1 MMAREKKRTKWS
13 ISLQFALIF
22 ASVLIGIVA
31 FFLLV
36 NTTFLERFYIR
47 NKGDALKRAYAKVE
61 SAIESSSLDS
71 EEFDRELNDATLRYN
86 IDIIIIDVDSQTVKY
101 KGKDQE
107 AMKIAIW
114 DKVFMGDKM
123 PEGDVVV
130 EQTEKY
136 RLSITED
143 RRTHIGYIEMWGFL
157 SNDNVFLMRSALQ
170 SIEESA
176 RITNRFLEGIGLIAL
191 ILGIIIILILSR
203 TVTRP
208 ILELADISDRMRK
221 LDFDAR
227 YEGKQ
232 KNEIGLLG
240 NNINKMSEALEST
253 ISELKVANVKLKQD
267 IEKKEKLD
275 EMKSEFMSNVS
286 HELKT
291 PISIIQGYAEGLV
304 EGISDDKESRDYYC
318 SVILDEA
325 NKMNTMVKRLL
336 TLNEIESGGDN
347 VNMERFDIVTMIKN
361 RIQATELL
369 LKQNDIDIIFDEK
382 MPIYVWGDEFKAE
395 EVFTNYLSNAI
406 THCSGEKKINV
417 IIQKKDDRIRVSVFN
432 TGELIPEESIEHLF
446 EKFYKIDKA
455 RTREYG
461 GSGIGLSI
469 VKAIQDSIGQGYGVI
484 NRDDGVEF
492 WFEMEQAQTA

>member
-1 MMAREKKRTKWS
+1 MAKEKKRTKWS

-22 ASVLIGIVA
+22 ASVLIGIIA

-36 NTTFLERFYIR
+36 NTTFLERFYIS
-47 NKGDALKRAYAKVE
+47 NKGDALKRAYDKVE
-61 SAIESSSLDS
+61 SAIESSSLESD
-71 EEFDRELNDATLRYN
+71 EFDAELNDAALRYN
-86 IDIIIIDVDSQTVKY
+86 IDIIIVDVDSQTVKY

-114 DKVFMGDKM
+114 DKVFMGDKL
-123 PEGDVVV
+123 PESDTVV

-136 RLSITED
+136 RLSITSD
-143 RRTHIGYIEMWGFL
+143 RRTGIGYIEMWGFL
-157 SNDNVFLMRSALQ
+157 SNDNIFLMRSALQ

-176 RITNRFLEGIGLIAL
+176 RITNRFLEAIGLIAL

-203 TVTRP
+203 KVTKP

-227 YEGKQ
+227 YEGRQ

-240 NNINKMSEALEST
+240 DNINKMSEALETT

-267 IEKKEKLD
+267 IEKKEKMD
-275 EMKSEFMSNVS
+275 EMRSEFMSNVS

-291 PISIIQGYAEGLV
+291 PISIIQGYAEGLA

-325 NKMNTMVKRLL
+325 NKMNSMVKRLL

-347 VNMERFDIVTMIKN
+347 VSMERFDIVTMMKN

-369 LKQNDIDIIFDEK
+369 VKQNDIDIIFNENK
-382 MPIYVWGDEFKAE
+382 PIYVWGDEFKTE

-406 THCSGEKKINV
+406 THCSGEKRISIEAKSI
-417 IIQKKDDRIRVSVFN
+417 DDRVRISVFN
-432 TGELIPEESIEHLF
+432 TGDLIPEDSIEHLF
-446 EKFYKIDKA
+446 EKFYKVDKA

-469 VKAIQDSIGQGYGVI
+469 VKAVQDSIGQGYGVI
-484 NRDDGVEF
+484 NKEDGVEF
-492 WFEMEQAQTA
+492 WFEMEKAQTS

>member
-1 MMAREKKRTKWS
+1 MAKEKKRTKWS

-22 ASVLIGIVA
+22 ASVLIGIIA

-36 NTTFLERFYIR
+36 NTTFLERFYIS
-47 NKGDALKRAYAKVE
+47 NKGDALKRAYDKVE
-61 SAIESSSLDS
+61 SAIESSSLESD
-71 EEFDRELNDATLRYN
+71 EFDAELNDAALRYN
-86 IDIIIIDVDSQTVKY
+86 IDIIIVDVDSQTVKY

-114 DKVFMGDKM
+114 DKVFMGDKL
-123 PEGDVVV
+123 PETDTVV

-136 RLSITED
+136 RLSITSD
-143 RRTHIGYIEMWGFL
+143 RRTGIGYIEMWGFL
-157 SNDNVFLMRSALQ
+157 SNDNIFLMRSALQ

-176 RITNRFLEGIGLIAL
+176 RITNRFLEAIGLIAL
-191 ILGIIIILILSR
+191 VLGIIIILILSR
-203 TVTRP
+203 KVTKP

-227 YEGKQ
+227 YEGRQ

-240 NNINKMSEALEST
+240 DNINKMSEALETT

-267 IEKKEKLD
+267 IEKKEKMD
-275 EMKSEFMSNVS
+275 EMRSEFMSNVS

-291 PISIIQGYAEGLV
+291 PISIIQGYAEGLA

-325 NKMNTMVKRLL
+325 NKMNSMVKRLL

-347 VNMERFDIVTMIKN
+347 VSMERFDIVTMMKN

-369 LKQNDIDIIFDEK
+369 VKQNDIDIIFNENK
-382 MPIYVWGDEFKAE
+382 PIYVWGDEFKTE

-406 THCSGEKKINV
+406 THCSGEKRISIEAKSI
-417 IIQKKDDRIRVSVFN
+417 DDRVRISVFN
-432 TGELIPEESIEHLF
+432 TGDLIPEDSIEHLF
-446 EKFYKIDKA
+446 EKFYKVDKA

-469 VKAIQDSIGQGYGVI
+469 VKAVQDSIGQGYGVI
-484 NRDDGVEF
+484 NKEDGVEF
-492 WFEMEQAQTA
+492 WFEMEKAQTS

>member
-1 MMAREKKRTKWS
+1 MVKEKKRTKWS

-22 ASVLIGIVA
+22 ASVLIGIIA

-36 NTTFLERFYIR
+36 NTTFLERFYIS
-47 NKGDALKRAYAKVE
+47 NKGDALKRAYDKVE
-61 SAIESSSLDS
+61 SAIESSSLESD
-71 EEFDRELNDATLRYN
+71 EFDAELNDAALRYN
-86 IDIIIIDVDSQTVKY
+86 IDIIIVDVDSQTVKY

-114 DKVFMGDKM
+114 DKVFMGDKL
-123 PEGDVVV
+123 PETDTVV

-136 RLSITED
+136 RLSITSD
-143 RRTHIGYIEMWGFL
+143 RRTGIGYIEMWGFL
-157 SNDNVFLMRSALQ
+157 SNDNIFLMRSALQ

-176 RITNRFLEGIGLIAL
+176 RITNRFLEAIGLIAL
-191 ILGIIIILILSR
+191 VLGIIIILILSR
-203 TVTRP
+203 KVTKP

-227 YEGKQ
+227 YEGRQ

-240 NNINKMSEALEST
+240 DNINKMSEALETT

-267 IEKKEKLD
+267 IEKKEKMD
-275 EMKSEFMSNVS
+275 EMRSEFMSNVS

-291 PISIIQGYAEGLV
+291 PISIIQGYAEGLA

-325 NKMNTMVKRLL
+325 NKMNSMVKRLL

-347 VNMERFDIVTMIKN
+347 VSMERFDIVTMMKN

-369 LKQNDIDIIFDEK
+369 VKQNDIDIIFNENK
-382 MPIYVWGDEFKAE
+382 PIYVWGDEFKTE

-406 THCSGEKKINV
+406 THCSGEKRISIEAKSI
-417 IIQKKDDRIRVSVFN
+417 DDRVRISVFN
-432 TGELIPEESIEHLF
+432 TGDLIPEDSIEHLF
-446 EKFYKIDKA
+446 EKFYKVDKA

-469 VKAIQDSIGQGYGVI
+469 VKAVQDSIGQGYGVI
-484 NRDDGVEF
+484 NKEDGVEF
-492 WFEMEQAQTA
+492 WFEMEKAQTS

>member
-1 MMAREKKRTKWS
+1 
-13 ISLQFALIF
+13 
-22 ASVLIGIVA
+22 
-31 FFLLV
+31 
-36 NTTFLERFYIR
+36 
-47 NKGDALKRAYAKVE
+47 
-61 SAIESSSLDS
+61 
-71 EEFDRELNDATLRYN
+71 
-86 IDIIIIDVDSQTVKY
+86 
-101 KGKDQE
+101 
-107 AMKIAIW
+107 
-114 DKVFMGDKM
+114 
-123 PEGDVVV
+123 
-130 EQTEKY
+130 
-136 RLSITED
+136 
-143 RRTHIGYIEMWGFL
+143 
-157 SNDNVFLMRSALQ
+157 
-170 SIEESA
+170 
-176 RITNRFLEGIGLIAL
+176 
-191 ILGIIIILILSR
+191 
-203 TVTRP
+203 
-208 ILELADISDRMRK
+208 
-221 LDFDAR
+221 
-227 YEGKQ
+227 
-232 KNEIGLLG
+232 
-240 NNINKMSEALEST
+240 MSEALEST

-267 IEKKEKLD
+267 IEKKEKID

-369 LKQNDIDIIFDEK
+369 LKQNDINIIFDEK

-406 THCSGEKKINV
+406 THCTGEKRINV
-417 IIQKKDDRIRVSVFN
+417 ITQKKDDRIRVSVFN
-432 TGELIPEESIEHLF
+432 TGERIPEESIEHLF

-484 NRDDGVEF
+484 NRNDGVEF
-492 WFEMEQAQTA
+492 WFEMEQAQTTQETV